1 MVKAIIYAG
10 IFFSPAHRWLTFE
23 FLTWNLFFM
32 DSSVEALK
40 PKVFILR
47 EGMEAKLKFTT
58 DDSLKS

>member
-1 MVKAIIYAG
+1 
-10 IFFSPAHRWLTFE
+10 
-23 FLTWNLFFM
+23 M

-47 EGMEAKLKFTT
+47 AWMEAKLKFTT

>member
-1 MVKAIIYAG
+1 
-10 IFFSPAHRWLTFE
+10 
-23 FLTWNLFFM
+23 M